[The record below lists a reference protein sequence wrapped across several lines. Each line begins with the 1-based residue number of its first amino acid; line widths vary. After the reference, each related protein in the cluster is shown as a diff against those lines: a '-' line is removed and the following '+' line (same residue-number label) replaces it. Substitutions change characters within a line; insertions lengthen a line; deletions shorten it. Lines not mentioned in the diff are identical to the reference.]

1 MRVAVRSCEL
11 NLCRYVLRM
20 PVPVAVCQAERNVD
34 EERSGAR
41 GGGTERGREWGR
53 EKSGAQVLRTRVPL
67 GYKRSFSI
75 AETCNDVK
83 LI

>member
-1 MRVAVRSCEL
+1 MRVAVRACEL

-34 EERSGAR
+34 EERSGVR
-41 GGGTERGREWGR
+41 EGGTERGREWGR

>member
-1 MRVAVRSCEL
+1 
-11 NLCRYVLRM
+11 M

-34 EERSGAR
+34 EERSGAA
-41 GGGTERGREWGR
+41 RGRDRTRQRVSR

-67 GYKRSFSI
+67 GYKRSFSV
-75 AETCNDVK
+75 AETCDDVK